1 MNEMVM
7 RPTAPSQVPCMD
19 GRRGLV
25 GTVSAKG
32 VGEGDTRRA
41 ERAKGK
47 LVAMGDVGLRADVC

>member
-1 MNEMVM
+1 M
-7 RPTAPSQVPCMD
+7 
-19 GRRGLV
+19 V
-25 GTVSAKG
+25 GTVSAEG